1 MSDID
6 PWQSGTTVKL
16 FIGTSANGEDA
27 EIEMAYEYSIRK
39 NTNRKVDIVWM
50 RQTNDE
56 KSFWHGWADQNW
68 STPFSGFRWGI
79 PEYCGYKGRAIYTD
93 VDMLNFRDIGE
104 LFDTPIPDDKWML
117 ARDGKRFGGKEFCVI
132 LFDCEKFG
140 GQVPSV
146 NDYKHVASAHHQ
158 MIQIAQQQNLVGPL
172 DPRWN
177 SHDGDADPYWQ
188 LHYTHMPTQPW
199 KPAWFTGE
207 PKDHPRP
214 DLVEVYKKMLDEAV
228 QAGYNIDTY
237 KVDRGVKYGIIG
249 K

>member
-1 MSDID
+1 MSKD
-6 PWQSGTTVKL
+6 PVRI

-27 EIEMAYEYSIRK
+27 TIEMAYEHSIRS
-39 NTNRKVDIVWM
+39 NTDREVEIVWM

-56 KSFWHGWADQNW
+56 TSFWHGWNDKRW

-79 PEYCGYKGRAIYTD
+79 PEYCNFEGRAIYTD

-104 LFDTPIPDDKWML
+104 LFDEEIPADKWML

-132 LFDCEKFG
+132 LFDCAAFKDQMPLTENWKTAE
-140 GQVPSV
+140 
-146 NDYKHVASAHHQ
+146 HAHHSFIQQFIQ
-158 MIQIAQQQNLVGPL
+158 MDLVGDL

-177 SHDGDADPYWQ
+177 SHDGDAEPYWI

-199 KPAWFTGE
+199 QPAWFTGTAQE
-207 PKDHPRP
+207 HPRP
-214 DLVEVYKKMLDEAV
+214 DLVEVYKKALDKAV
-228 QAGYNIDTY
+228 EAGYNVDDY